1 MRSTIRGF
9 LAILLC
15 GSLPAAFAQNTTTR
29 TGFAIITLVSGNIA
43 GLLATETLINK
54 TSGDAA
60 HATVAPSIL
69 VSSASILVTV
79 GPASVNTTAI
89 ALANPSMGTGS
100 VNLLLTNEQ
109 GGVVL
114 NATVRLGPRGHF
126 AKFLNDLFALQPT
139 GSATPAL
146 LTISAEIP
154 VAILALNYRD
164 GDFTSI
170 PLTSLV
176 NPTPIPVQPLIPP
189 PVVPN
194 SGAGFGIGVAP
205 PPQPPLIGTPPVTVF
220 RSPVPTVT
228 SIGGGASLIFP
239 QVASGGGWFTEIA
252 VGNTSSGPQV
262 IRIDFFGAN
271 GANVAS
277 LTNIT
282 IPSQGVFFFSTES
295 AGSSVF

>member
-54 TSGDAA
+54 TSGDTAQT
-60 HATVAPSIL
+60 TVAPSVL

-89 ALANPSMGTGS
+89 ALANPSTGTGS

-126 AKFLNDLFALQPT
+126 AKFLNDLFTLQPT

-146 LTISAEIP
+146 LTISAETFETATLHP
-154 VAILALNYRD
+154 
-164 GDFTSI
+164 
-170 PLTSLV
+170 
-176 NPTPIPVQPLIPP
+176 
-189 PVVPN
+189 
-194 SGAGFGIGVAP
+194 
-205 PPQPPLIGTPPVTVF
+205 F
-220 RSPVPTVT
+220 R
-228 SIGGGASLIFP
+228 
-239 QVASGGGWFTEIA
+239 
-252 VGNTSSGPQV
+252 
-262 IRIDFFGAN
+262 
-271 GANVAS
+271 
-277 LTNIT
+277 
-282 IPSQGVFFFSTES
+282 
-295 AGSSVF
+295 